1 MARDGSAHTLAGHGF
16 EVLGIADFDTS
27 LFRAFDDGLCQRVL
41 RAFFQGSREAQNG
54 FFGLVAQSVHIG
66 QLRLAFGQGAGLIDD
81 QRIDLGH
88 AFQRFGVLD
97 QDTRLRT
104 ATCGRRDRNRGR
116 QTQSTGAGDDQH

>member
-1 MARDGSAHTLAGHGF
+1 ML
-16 EVLGIADFDTS
+16 
-27 LFRAFDDGLCQRVL
+27 RAFDYGLCQRVL
-41 RAFFQGSREAQNG
+41 RAFFQCRGQSQNG
-54 FFGLVAQSVHIG
+54 FLGLFAQSVHIG
-66 QLRLAFGQGAGLIDD
+66 QLRLALGQGAGLVHD